1 MSLRHF
7 KKRIGLVLPK
17 FGRTLKR
24 DIFQMH
30 PKMTR
35 EEREI
40 SAMVRNLLSNPENRV
55 AYSIN
60 GRSIRIQTKDKK
72 YVVSLSSNHI
82 RINFVTVSLNE
93 RVGTVLVDRVIKRIE
108 SDIAEMDREVMVDQK
123 EFITGMNGVFI
134 KNNVEF
140 IKRSK
145 LVKNAAAGNI
155 ESTLS
160 RILKDSMNEEKIK

>member
-1 MSLRHF
+1 MSLRHL
-7 KKRIGLVLPK
+7 KKRIGLAIPK
-17 FGRTLKR
+17 IRRTINR
-24 DIFQMH
+24 DIFQMY

-40 SAMVRNLLSNPENRV
+40 SAIVRNLLSNPENRV
-55 AYSIN
+55 AYSIR

-72 YVVSLSSNHI
+72 YVVSLSNNHI

-93 RVGTVLVDRVIKRIE
+93 RVGTVLVNRVIKRIE
-108 SDIAEMDREVMVDQK
+108 SDIEEMDREVMTDQK

-145 LVKNAAAGNI
+145 LVKNASTRNI
-155 ESTLS
+155 ESTLT
-160 RILKDSMNEEKIK
+160 RILKDSINE

>member
-1 MSLRHF
+1 MKLRHL

-24 DIFQMH
+24 NILQMH

-40 SAMVRNLLSNPENRV
+40 SAMIRNLLSNPENKV
-55 AYSIN
+55 AYSLRE
-60 GRSIRIQTKDKK
+60 RSIRIQTKDKK
-72 YVVSLSSNHI
+72 YVISLNSNYMK
-82 RINFVTVSLNE
+82 INFVTVTLNE
-93 RVGTVLVDRVIKRIE
+93 RIGTVLVDRVIQRIE
-108 SDIAEMDREVMVDQK
+108 SDIEEMDRDVMMDQK

-134 KNNVEF
+134 KNNIEF
-140 IKRSK
+140 TKRSK
-145 LVKNAAAGNI
+145 LIKNASTRNI

-160 RILKDSMNEEKIK
+160 GILQDSMNE

>member
-1 MSLRHF
+1 MSLRHL
-7 KKRIGLVLPK
+7 KKRISLILPK
-17 FGRTLKR
+17 FGRTVKR
-24 DIFQMH
+24 DILHMSS
-30 PKMTR
+30 KMTR

-40 SAMVRNLLSNPENRV
+40 SAMVRNLLSNPENKV
-55 AYSIN
+55 AYSLRE
-60 GRSIRIQTKDKK
+60 RSIRIQTKDRK

-93 RVGTVLVDRVIKRIE
+93 RIGTVLVDRVIERIE
-108 SDIAEMDREVMVDQK
+108 SDIEEMDRDVMADQK

-134 KNNVEF
+134 KNNIEF

-145 LVKNAAAGNI
+145 LVKNASSRNI

-160 RILKDSMNEEKIK
+160 RILQDSMNE